1 MALDISRALSLKI
14 SYMRCIPFEFLS
26 EGNSS
31 FLLASHLALH
41 VEFSHFIFVCQ
52 AARLLE

>member
-1 MALDISRALSLKI
+1 MALDVALSLRI
-14 SYMRCIPFEFLS
+14 AYMRCIPFEFLFS

-41 VEFSHFIFVCQ
+41 IEFSHFIFVCQ
-52 AARLLE
+52 AALLLE